1 MKQEQKEVIVI
12 GHKNP
17 DTDSICS
24 ALAYANLK
32 NKISDDKFV
41 AKCAGELNSETQFVL
56 DYFGVDGPD
65 YIDDVS
71 TQVKDIEIN
80 DIDSVDPLLSLKDAW
95 TLMREK
101 GSYTLPIQTE
111 DNHLAGLITN
121 SDVAHVIL
129 DRNEHDLLAEFK
141 TPYTNILK
149 TLEADL
155 ITGEIE
161 GKIVEKGRVIISED
175 NPELMEESIKEGD
188 IVILGNRYECQL
200 CAIEMN
206 AACIIIC
213 EGTRVT
219 KTIQKLAND
228 HNCIVMVSPFDTFTV
243 SKLINQS
250 VPVKSFMTTEGIVKF
265 KTDDFIEEVKNVM
278 AKKRYRD
285 FPVVDH
291 KGLFKGL
298 ISRRRLL
305 NITKKKV
312 ILVDHNDLEQAVDG
326 IQDAEILEII
336 DHHRLGTITTNQ
348 PMVFRNL
355 PWGCTATIIYQVYKE
370 NGVEID
376 KQNAGLL
383 VSAIISDTLLFRS
396 PTCTSIDRHSAKE
409 LAEIA
414 GINLKEYAEKMF
426 AAGSQLNHK
435 SAEEIFYQDYKKF
448 SIDDTTLGVG
458 QINSISAKVLED
470 IEVKILDYIKT
481 IEKSKNV
488 DIMFFLLTDIDK
500 CSTKVLFTGS
510 KAKEIIHEAF
520 NVDAGDNSA
529 FLEGVVSRKKQ
540 FIPAVTVA
548 MQY

>member
-1 MKQEQKEVIVI
+1 MSVVKKETIVI

-32 NKISDDKFV
+32 NQISEDKFV
-41 AKCAGELNSETQFVL
+41 AKCAGDLNSETRFVL
-56 DYFGVDGPD
+56 DYFGVDTPD
-65 YIDDVS
+65 YVDDVS
-71 TQVKDIEIN
+71 TQVRDIDIN
-80 DIDSVDPLLSLKDAW
+80 DIESVDPLISLKDAW
-95 TLMREK
+95 IIMREN
-101 GSYTLPIQTE
+101 GSYTLPVETS
-111 DNHLAGLITN
+111 DRHLAGLITN

-141 TPYTNILK
+141 TPFTNILK
-149 TLEADL
+149 TLDAEL

-161 GKIVEKGRVIISED
+161 NRIVERGKVIIAED
-175 NPELMEESIKEGD
+175 NPELMEESIQDGD

-213 EGTRVT
+213 EGTKVT
-219 KTIQKLAND
+219 KTIQKLAAD
-228 HNCIVMVSPFDTFTV
+228 HGCIVMVSPYDVFTI

-250 VPVKSFMTTEGIVKF
+250 VPVKSFMTTDGIVQF
-265 KTDDFIEEVKNVM
+265 KTDDFIEEVKNIM

-291 KGLFKGL
+291 KGRFVGL

-305 NITKKKV
+305 NINRKKV
-312 ILVDHNDLEQAVDG
+312 ILVDHSDLEQAVDG
-326 IQDAEILEII
+326 IEEAEIIEIV
-336 DHHRLGTITTNQ
+336 DHHRLGTITTSQ
-348 PMVFRNL
+348 PMFFRNL
-355 PWGCTATIIYQVYKE
+355 PWGCTATIIYQMYKE
-370 NGVEID
+370 KNVKVD
-376 KQNAGLL
+376 KANAGLML
-383 VSAIISDTLLFRS
+383 SAILSDTLLFRS
-396 PTCTSIDRHSAKE
+396 PTCTEIDKLSAEE

-414 GINLKEYAEKMF
+414 EVDVHAYAEEMF
-426 AAGSQLNHK
+426 AAGSMLNDK

-458 QINSISAKVLED
+458 QVNSISERVLKD
-470 IEVKILDYIKT
+470 IEGKILDYIKT
-481 IEKSKNV
+481 KEKSKNV
-488 DIMFFLLTDIDK
+488 DILFFLLTDIDK
-500 CSTKVLFTGS
+500 CSTKVLFTGNR
-510 KAKEIIHEAF
+510 AKDIIEEAF
-520 NVDAGDNSA
+520 NVKTEPNSA